1 MGIWRWERFVEWV
14 ETAVEWR
21 KAGVEGRKAGVE
33 WRKAGVEWVAGVA
46 GCGAGW
52 VESAWNGGEDQENNI
67 E

>member
-14 ETAVEWR
+14 ETAVEW
-21 KAGVEGRKAGVE
+21 RKAGVE

-52 VESAWNGGEDQENNI
+52 VESARNGGGDQENNI